1 MKVIDFEGAQC
12 KRMASYLDSYING
25 ELSVETSQEVQKHTE
40 RCETCAS
47 ALADRVQVRALLK
60 RAILS
65 EPVPERLGMHIRREV
80 LSKRS
85 IDSIFGVWMIA
96 AAAVV
101 VLAAGVAV
109 FFHSKSAPARRPLS
123 MAAEV
128 APGDDA
134 GQILKVGFNGHVSC
148 AIDHEMANKHFT
160 VAEMSEKLGSQYAE
174 LVGLVK
180 TSMPQDYEV
189 VVGHRCH
196 YQGRELLHLILR
208 RKEAVVSLIVTRKG
222 AEAFAASGAVPV
234 LRASGVPIYE
244 SSWRNLQ
251 VAGMETRDYLAFV
264 VSNEPHTDN
273 EQIASS
279 LMPAVRDFLKQVE
292 A

>member
-1 MKVIDFEGAQC
+1 MKVIDFEGAHC
-12 KRMASYLDSYING
+12 KRMAPYLDSYMNG
-25 ELSVETSQEVQKHTE
+25 ELSLATSQEVQEHIE

-47 ALADRVQVRALLK
+47 ALGDRVQLRAQLK
-60 RAILS
+60 CAILS
-65 EPVPERLGMHIRREV
+65 DQVPERLRMHIRREV

-85 IDSIFGVWMIA
+85 IDSIFGVWMLA
-96 AAAVV
+96 AAAVI

-109 FFHSKSAPARRPLS
+109 FFHSKSASVPRPLS
-123 MAAEV
+123 MVAEV

-134 GQILKVGFNGHVSC
+134 GQILKVGLNGHVSC
-148 AIDHEMANKHFT
+148 AVDHEMANKHFT
-160 VAEMSEKLGSQYAE
+160 VAEMSEKLGAQYAE

-180 TSMPQDYEV
+180 ANMPQDYEV

-196 YQGRELLHLILR
+196 YRGRELLHLILR
-208 RKEAVVSLIVTRKG
+208 RNDAVVSLIMTRKG

-234 LRASGVPIYE
+234 LRANGVPIYE
-244 SSWRNLQ
+244 SSSRNLQ

-264 VSNEPHTDN
+264 VSNEPHMDN
-273 EQIASS
+273 QQIASS
-279 LMPAVRDFLKQVE
+279 LMPAVRDFLKHVE